1 MSEVKNSIVRKPD
14 WLKIKLQNSNEYSL
28 VSKLVEENGLHT
40 ICSSG
45 KCPNMNECWSRGTAT
60 FMILGNICTR
70 ACRFCATATG
80 KPLAVDVNEPQK
92 VANSIHIMKL
102 KHAVITSVDRDDLE
116 DGGAIIWGETVRK
129 IREKNP
135 TTTIELLVPD
145 FDGKKELID
154 IVLESNPDIMG
165 HNIECVRR
173 VTSTT
178 RSRAKYDLS
187 LEVIKY
193 ISESGMMSK
202 SGIMVGVGETDEE
215 VLETLQDLRNVG
227 CQIVTIG
234 QYLQPTSK
242 HLNVSRYV
250 HPDTFNMYREK
261 AIEMGFSYVESA
273 PLVRSSYM
281 ADKAMKSCK
290 QKVTLSQLKGKK

>member
-1 MSEVKNSIVRKPD
+1 MSDIKNSIIRKPD
-14 WLKIKLQNSNEYSL
+14 WLKIKLQNSSDYSL
-28 VSKLVEENGLHT
+28 VSKLIEENGLHT

-70 ACRFCATATG
+70 SCRYCATSTG
-80 KPLAVDVNEPQK
+80 RPLPLDKNEPQK
-92 VANSIHIMKL
+92 VANSISIMKL

-116 DGGAIIWGETVRK
+116 DGGANAWAETVIK

-145 FDGKKELID
+145 FDGKNELMDLVINT
-154 IVLESNPDIMG
+154 NPDILG

-173 VTSTT
+173 VTPMT
-178 RSRAKYDLS
+178 RSKAKYDTS
-187 LEVIKY
+187 LAVLQH
-193 ISESGMMSK
+193 ISDRGMTSK

-234 QYLQPTSK
+234 QYLQPSSK
-242 HLNVSRYV
+242 HLQVSRYV
-250 HPDTFNMYREK
+250 HPDTFAFYKEK
-261 AIEMGFSYVESA
+261 AIEMGFTYVESA
-273 PLVRSSYM
+273 PMVRSSYM

-290 QKVTLSQLKGKK
+290 QKVSLGGKKI